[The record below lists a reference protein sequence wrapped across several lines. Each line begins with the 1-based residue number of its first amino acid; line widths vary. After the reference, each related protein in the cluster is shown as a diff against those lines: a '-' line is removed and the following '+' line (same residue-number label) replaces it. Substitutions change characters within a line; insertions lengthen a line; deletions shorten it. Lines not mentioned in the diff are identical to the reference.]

1 MLSTFF
7 KLINFSQKETLKKLR
22 EVEEQLLRLQDEVS
36 SFTDHE
42 TSEGNKYYFN
52 KKSNESTWDKPKVFS
67 DL

>member
-1 MLSTFF
+1 M
-7 KLINFSQKETLKKLR
+7 R

-52 KKSNESTWDKPKVFS
+52 KKSNESAWDTPKVFS